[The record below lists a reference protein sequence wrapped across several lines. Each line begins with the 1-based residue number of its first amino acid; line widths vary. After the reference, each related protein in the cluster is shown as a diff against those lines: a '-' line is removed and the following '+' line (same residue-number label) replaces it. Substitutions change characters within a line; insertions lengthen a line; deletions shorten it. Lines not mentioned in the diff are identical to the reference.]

1 MQLKRKIGSLKST
14 LNVVIVIKIYFIKNI
29 KHQNSLL
36 RSNIDIKNTWKGIN
50 SIISLNTKE
59 SESSG

>member
-29 KHQNSLL
+29 KHQNSLF